1 MAGSRLKSRPGR
13 KSGLNRLLIALIVIL
28 LTLIAAMGTVLLI
41 RHAQS
46 EPEEEETPETVH
58 IGGQDVVI
66 NQELNRSD
74 LEEAHFTSDDTG
86 TITYSGSALYGVDVS
101 AHQGEID
108 WSAAAGDGIEF
119 AILRIGS
126 RGYSAGAIRA
136 DACFEQNYTGAQ
148 ENGILVGAYFFS
160 QAVSVEEAVEEAE
173 QVLSWLDGRALDGPV
188 VYDWETIED
197 DVARTDEVPGET
209 VTACA
214 RAFCDTI
221 SAGGYTPMLYCNGM
235 LGYLSY
241 DLTELQDIGVW
252 YAEYGDYPS
261 YAYAMELWQYT
272 NSGSVSG
279 IEGNAD
285 RDIWFR
291 S

>member
-148 ENGILVGAYFFS
+148 ENG
-160 QAVSVEEAVEEAE
+160 
-173 QVLSWLDGRALDGPV
+173 DGRALDGPV

-221 SAGGYTPMLYCNGM
+221 SSGGYTPMLYCNGM

-272 NSGSVSG
+272 NTGSVAG
-279 IEGNAD
+279 IQGNVD

-291 S
+291 K

>member
-1 MAGSRLKSRPGR
+1 M
-13 KSGLNRLLIALIVIL
+13 
-28 LTLIAAMGTVLLI
+28 
-41 RHAQS
+41 
-46 EPEEEETPETVH
+46 
-58 IGGQDVVI
+58 VI

-126 RGYSAGAIRA
+126 RGYSAGAIRV

-272 NSGSVSG
+272 NTGSVAG
-279 IEGNAD
+279 IQGNVD

-291 S
+291 K

>member
-1 MAGSRLKSRPGR
+1 MAGTRLKAKPRR
-13 KSGLNRLLIALIVIL
+13 QTGLH
-28 LTLIAAMGTVLLI
+28 VLLI
-41 RHAQS
+41 VLLLAFATLIPVLAFLLHQRQPEAES
-46 EPEEEETPETVH
+46 EPETVVV
-58 IGGQDVVI
+58 GGQEVVI
-66 NQELNRSD
+66 HQELKRSD
-74 LEEAHFTSDDTG
+74 LEQTHFTTDENG
-86 TITYSGSALYGVDVS
+86 VVTYSGDALYGVDVS

-108 WSAAAGDGIEF
+108 WAAVAADNIDF
-119 AILRIGS
+119 TILRIGN
-126 RGYSAGAIRA
+126 RGYSAGAIRE
-136 DACFEQNYTGAQ
+136 DTSFEDNYAGAK
-148 ENGILVGAYFFS
+148 ENGLLVGVYFFS
-160 QAVSVEEAVEEAE
+160 QAVSEEEAVEEAE
-173 QVLSWLDGRALDGPV
+173 QVLLWLDGRKLEGPV

-197 DVARTDEVPGET
+197 DEARTDSVPGET

-214 RAFCDTI
+214 RTFCDTI
-221 SAGGYTPMLYCNGM
+221 RAGGYTPMLYCNGM

-241 DLTELQDIGVW
+241 DLTDLQDIGVW

>member
-1 MAGSRLKSRPGR
+1 MAGTRLKAKLKKPAGFH
-13 KSGLNRLLIALIVIL
+13 ALFI
-28 LTLIAAMGTVLLI
+28 VLLI
-41 RHAQS
+41 VLASLILVLAVLLHRRQPES
-46 EPEEEETPETVH
+46 GPEEPETVMV
-58 IGGQDVVI
+58 GGQEVVI
-66 NQELNRSD
+66 HQELNRSE
-74 LEEAHFTSDDTG
+74 LEQSHFTSDENG
-86 TITYSGSALYGVDVS
+86 VVTYSGDALYGVDVS

-108 WSAAAGDGIEF
+108 WAAVAADGIDF
-119 AILRIGS
+119 AILRIGN
-126 RGYSAGAIRA
+126 RGYSAGAIRE
-136 DACFEQNYTGAQ
+136 DTSFEENYAGAK
-148 ENGILVGAYFFS
+148 ENGLLAGVYFFS
-160 QAVSVEEAVEEAE
+160 QAVSEEEAVEEAE
-173 QVLSWLDGRALDGPV
+173 QVLSWLNGRALDGPV

-197 DVARTDEVPGET
+197 DEARTDGVSGET

-221 SAGGYTPMLYCNGM
+221 RQGGYTPMLYCNGM

-241 DLTELQDIGVW
+241 DLTDLQDIGVW

-279 IEGNAD
+279 IEGSAD